1 MRPSWDSY
9 FLEITRVVASR
20 STCLRRHVGAV
31 IIKDRRILAT
41 GYNGAPSGLAHC
53 QDVGCIRE
61 ARGVPSGQR
70 HELCRALH
78 AEQNAILQAALYG
91 VSIQGA
97 TVYCTTYPCVLCA
110 KMLINVGIREVVV
123 AGPYPD
129 ELATSLLEEAGINVR
144 YLAEA
149 GEGVLYE

>member
-1 MRPSWDSY
+1 
-9 FLEITRVVASR
+9 
-20 STCLRRHVGAV
+20 V

-53 QDVGCIRE
+53 EDVGCIRE
-61 ARGVPSGQR
+61 AKGVPSGQR

-97 TVYCTTYPCVLCA
+97 TVYCTTSPCVLCA

-123 AGPYPD
+123 SGPYPD
-129 ELATSLLEEAGINVR
+129 ELASSLLEEAGINVR
-144 YLAEA
+144 YLPEA
-149 GEGVLYE
+149 GKGVQYE